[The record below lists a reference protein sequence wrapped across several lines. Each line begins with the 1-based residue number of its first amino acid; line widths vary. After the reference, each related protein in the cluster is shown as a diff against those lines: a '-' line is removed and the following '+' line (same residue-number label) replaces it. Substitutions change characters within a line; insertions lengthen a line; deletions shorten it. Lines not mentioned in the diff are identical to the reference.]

1 MNEITSYQST
11 QLPDTLEDLTQF
23 VLVGKA
29 KLDAYMLKLRTI
41 NKLSVAQGIRDQTL
55 KEAQEVSTALI
66 AAEQRIGEL
75 LLAIPSSSGR
85 RTDLETSSTQVEKV
99 KTKTETVNE
108 MGYSKDEVSD
118 YQQMAKNPEIVAKIM
133 NEAIANGDVV
143 TKSQVMKEIAEAK
156 RQAKAEMEAENTKL
170 RVALSESETKRI
182 QAEQTAK
189 ETVKEV
195 IKEVEVVPNDYDDLK
210 KKADTADAYKKDF
223 KNMQSEYEKM
233 TEKWKRAE
241 SEKDNLIKKM
251 KEPETEKTENIKRSA
266 LFFCAGVSNFIE
278 KYGGYIW
285 LTQEIN
291 TMDKAD
297 KEGYIRAINTIDA
310 WVQQMKS
317 NLGE

>member
-182 QAEQTAK
+182 QVEQNQKT
-189 ETVKEV
+189 KEV
-195 IKEVEVVPNDYDDLK
+195 IKEVEVVPDDYEELK
-210 KKADTADAYKKDF
+210 DKVKQIDRYEQERKFMK
-223 KNMQSEYEKM
+223 SEYDKIAS
-233 TEKWKRAE
+233 KWKKAE
-241 SEKDNLIKKM
+241 SEKEQILREMNEPNNKELFDIKSKCFDLCSGVRYFIG
-251 KEPETEKTENIKRSA
+251 KYSYKFSKNEFDTLNEYDKRAFEHA
-266 LFFCAGVSNFIE
+266 LSEMRKWVMEMSD
-278 KYGGYIW
+278 
-285 LTQEIN
+285 EIIV
-291 TMDKAD
+291 
-297 KEGYIRAINTIDA
+297 E
-310 WVQQMKS
+310 V
-317 NLGE
+317 